1 MQYPLHPCA
10 RRTRTPP
17 VATLF
22 APRRHRLVLGSLA
35 PGTYPRRPART
46 GAGTNPA
53 AAARPQA
60 SVRMQR
66 TGAAV
71 PQPAVKDPVAP
82 RIIPNRSEPAARQP
96 FQTLTKPPKTPTPP
110 SGVILRPDHR
120 ARMTPPETSAA
131 YLNPY
136 PFALRRRGIKPYLA
150 VRLTSGSSDAEA
162 TTASSPPASTLRP
175 PRLKPFPGPES
186 RWMRV
191 RAETPPPAVGYGRRL
206 APKLW
211 SPDG

>member
-71 PQPAVKDPVAP
+71 PQPAVRDPVAP
-82 RIIPNRSEPAARQP
+82 RIIPNRSEPAARQ
-96 FQTLTKPPKTPTPP
+96 TLPNPHKTAKNPNAAKRRHSPPRPP
-110 SGVILRPDHR
+110 GKNDAARNLSGV
-120 ARMTPPETSAA
+120 PEPVP
-131 YLNPY
+131 L
-136 PFALRRRGIKPYLA
+136 
-150 VRLTSGSSDAEA
+150 
-162 TTASSPPASTLRP
+162 
-175 PRLKPFPGPES
+175 
-186 RWMRV
+186 
-191 RAETPPPAVGYGRRL
+191 RL
-206 APKLW
+206 APKGDKTLPRRPTHLRFVRRRGDNRVLAARFNPAAAEAQTVSW
-211 SPDG
+211 T